1 MLVDKNNPQ
10 DTILLK
16 QDNSQS
22 NQEEETTMSSSYTTT
37 TPWNFILSTPKY
49 TGKHHLQCLS
59 ILLQQTQN
67 NPPHPRQ
74 QVLWQIATS

>member
-22 NQEEETTMSSSYTTT
+22 NQEEVTTMSSSYKNT
-37 TPWNFILSTPKY
+37 TPIKFYLNLS
-49 TGKHHLQCLS
+49 
-59 ILLQQTQN
+59 
-67 NPPHPRQ
+67 
-74 QVLWQIATS
+74 QIHREAPSAMPGYPDITI